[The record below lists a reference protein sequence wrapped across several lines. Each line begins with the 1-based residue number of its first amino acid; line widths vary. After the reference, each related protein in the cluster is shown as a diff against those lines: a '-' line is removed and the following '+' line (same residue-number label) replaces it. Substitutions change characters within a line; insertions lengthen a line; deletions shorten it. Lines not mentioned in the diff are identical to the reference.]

1 MIRPNLRRKTESK
14 YDIRQKLMN
23 GHLASVG
30 AEEAMII
37 WKREFDLANIP
48 ASEKYQFSCDGRHK
62 EVR

>member
-1 MIRPNLRRKTESK
+1 
-14 YDIRQKLMN
+14 MN